1 MRSMPA
7 PKLMPPGPQMPQ
19 MPQMQAG
26 LQAMRPQPVTAAQRV
41 QLKAAQPWCPVPKRR
56 LAHRV
61 RGPCTRPAAAQLRQP
76 QPPAQGA
83 ETAPPRSAAP
93 YTSKPRNA
101 MPAEKFSWCSI
112 KKRVN
117 ADARQPLAQS
127 HPEEDAKAVGLAQC
141 CGPWH
146 ARHAAPPGI
155 FDGPMGWD
163 VIKCV
168 PQPKA
173 YNPPAPRPHP
183 FGVRALHPQPFGQ
196 SLSKPGHAPNHS
208 QIHSCQRF
216 IYKR

>member
-7 PKLMPPGPQMPQ
+7 PKSIPTGPSMPQ

-41 QLKAAQPWCPVPKRR
+41 QLKAAQPWCRVPKRR

-112 KKRVN
+112 KKRDN
-117 ADARQPLAQS
+117 ADAGQPPAQS

-163 VIKCV
+163 VIKCE

-173 YNPPAPRPHP
+173 YTPRATPSP
-183 FGVRALHPQPFGQ
+183 IRGARTTPSAVRAEPVEARARTQ
-196 SLSKPGHAPNHS
+196 SLSNS
-208 QIHSCQRF
+208 
-216 IYKR
+216 

>member
-7 PKLMPPGPQMPQ
+7 PKSIPTGPSMPQ

-41 QLKAAQPWCPVPKRR
+41 QLKAAQPWCRVPKRR

-112 KKRVN
+112 KKRDN
-117 ADARQPLAQS
+117 ADAGQPPAQS

-173 YNPPAPRPHP
+173 YTPRATPSP
-183 FGVRALHPQPFGQ
+183 IRGARTTPSAVRAEPVEARARTQ
-196 SLSKPGHAPNHS
+196 SLSNS
-208 QIHSCQRF
+208 
-216 IYKR
+216 